1 MGIFNILF
9 QDPKLFF
16 IYILAI
22 SYAISI
28 HEFAHSFFAYRAG
41 DFSQISQGRLTLNPL
56 KHVDIFG
63 FVTLLFF
70 GIGWGRP
77 VLIDYNNFKEK
88 NKKFYP
94 FMVSFGGILFN
105 FLSACFFA
113 ICLKLVSNFSFY
125 NTSNLLVIFLIIL
138 ININIV
144 LAVFNLIPIPPLDG
158 SKILFLFLPK
168 SMDRVKIFL
177 LVKGHYILFSL
188 LFISILTNFSIF
200 TFLYNP
206 VINFIYNL
214 FGII

>member
-9 QDPKLFF
+9 EDPKLFF
-16 IYILAI
+16 IYVLAI
-22 SYAISI
+22 FYAISI
-28 HEFAHSFFAYRAG
+28 HEFAHAFFAYKAG
-41 DFSQISQGRLTLNPL
+41 DVSQISRGRLTLNPL
-56 KHVDIFG
+56 KHIDISG
-63 FVTLLFF
+63 FITLLIF

-77 VLIDYNNFKEK
+77 VMIDYNNFKEK
-88 NKKFYP
+88 NKKLYP
-94 FMVSFGGILFN
+94 FLVSFGGILFN

-113 ICLKLVSNFSFY
+113 ICLKLIFSF
-125 NTSNLLVIFLIIL
+125 TSLDSSNLLIIFLIIL

-144 LAVFNLIPIPPLDG
+144 LAVFNLIPLPPLDG

-168 SMDRVKIFL
+168 SMNNIKIFL
-177 LVKGHYILFSL
+177 LQKGNYILFGL

-200 TFLYNP
+200 SFLYNP